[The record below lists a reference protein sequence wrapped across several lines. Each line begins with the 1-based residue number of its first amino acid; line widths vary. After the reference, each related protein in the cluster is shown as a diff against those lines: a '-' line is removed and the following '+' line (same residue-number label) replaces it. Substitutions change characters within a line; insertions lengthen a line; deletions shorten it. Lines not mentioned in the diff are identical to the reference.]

1 MYMYIYTYMYIY
13 VYIYIYIYIYIY
25 VKCIYTYVICINN
38 RSVKYIISGYLKC
51 YLALIKFTAS
61 LGP

>member
-1 MYMYIYTYMYIY
+1 MYMYINTYMYMY
-13 VYIYIYIYIYIY
+13 VYIYIYIY

-61 LGP
+61 FGP